1 MVYGVFQNNCIFVF
15 SMNKKL
21 TILAALLL
29 FCIPLRAQ
37 FYLGGAASVAHS
49 GSYKS
54 LSTSLRP
61 DVGYSFGQ
69 LSVGVAVVFETY
81 RSSPDEN
88 STTSF
93 GLSPYLQYY
102 VWSSGNFS
110 LYLEGGIGYYRFNSF
125 SPEDSFARWAPYLA
139 PGISFAVTEHWSLE
153 GQLGRLEYNS
163 HLRNTEF
170 SWMGD
175 DVRVGLYYT
184 F

>member
-1 MVYGVFQNNCIFVF
+1 MY
-15 SMNKKL
+15 KKL

-29 FCIPLRAQ
+29 LFSLPLRAQ

-54 LSTSLRP
+54 LTMSLRP

-69 LSVGVAVVFETY
+69 LSVGVAAVFETY
-81 RSSPDEN
+81 HSNLDESN
-88 STTSF
+88 TTSF
-93 GLSPYLQYY
+93 GFSPYLQYF

-110 LYLEGGIGYYRFNSF
+110 FYLEGGVGYYRLTS
-125 SPEDSFARWAPYLA
+125 SAPEDSFTRWTPYLA